1 MDNKQKQLALE
12 QKEKYFQY
20 TEAKWKLSN
29 EIVKLTDLKN
39 KEGEIYASIARDES
53 EPEEELA
60 EGELT
65 EEELALISSNRDIN
79 ICKQNIKKYKDE
91 LVWREELLNEINARI
106 DYEKAKLDFES
117 FANAVCD
124 NKAYFGKVSI

>member
-20 TEAKWKLSN
+20 TETKWKLCN
-29 EIVKLTDLKN
+29 ENVKLTDLKK
-39 KEGEIYASIARDES
+39 KENEIYASIARDKS
-53 EPEEELA
+53 EHEEELI

-79 ICKQNIKKYKDE
+79 ICEQNIKKYKDE
-91 LVWREELLNEINARI
+91 LVFREELLNEINARI